1 MVYEGLA
8 DPLAMS
14 VFLATLLLPV
24 LVGLLAMRRTRNQ
37 SDFLIGGRA
46 MGRLVVAL
54 SAVASG
60 RSSWLVLGVSGMAY
74 MRGTGAVWAV
84 AGYTLA
90 ELFQFVFIG
99 RPLRAAAGRMD
110 ALTLL
115 DYFEARFDDN
125 RRRIRATGAIII
137 GVFLTAYVA
146 AQFNAGGKAL
156 STALDLPLPVSL
168 GVAGALVLAYMI
180 LGGYVAVA
188 YNDVVRAVIMIIGL
202 VVLPASALYRMGG
215 LEPLLATLARLHP
228 GHLDPFAA
236 GAGAVLG
243 FLGIGLGSPG
253 QPHVLVRYMSVSDAE
268 RLRSAAVIGTCWNV
282 VLGWGAVFIG
292 LVGRA
297 LIADP
302 SGLPGGDP
310 EMVFLVLA
318 SRDFGPVFYG
328 LLVGGIFAAIL
339 STVDSQ
345 LLVVASTVVR
355 DVYEKIIV
363 AGRPIPERRALAL
376 NRITVAVAGIVAL
389 VFAWA
394 AQDLVFWLVLFAWG
408 GLGAAIGP
416 ALILSIGWRG
426 TTAAGVV
433 AGMITGAAATI
444 VWKQYFSAFTGVYE
458 LLVAFPAALAA
469 VVIVSL
475 ATRAGRGGAPGG
487 TEEIT

>member
-1 MVYEGLA
+1 MAYEALA
-8 DPLAMS
+8 HPLAMT
-14 VFLATLLLPV
+14 VFLATLLVPV
-24 LVGLLAMRRTRNQ
+24 LVGLLAMRRTRSQ
-37 SDFLIGGRA
+37 SDFLLGGRA

-99 RPLRAAAGRMD
+99 RPLRTAAGRAD

-115 DYFEARFDDN
+115 DYFEARFGDT
-125 RRRIRATGAIII
+125 RHRIRATGAIII

-156 STALDLPLPVSL
+156 STALDVPLAASL
-168 GVAGALVLAYMI
+168 AIAGVLVLVYMI

-188 YNDVVRAVIMIIGL
+188 YNDVVRAMIMIVGL
-202 VVLPASALYRMGG
+202 VVLPASALIQMGG
-215 LEPLLATLARLHP
+215 IGSLLATLERLQP
-228 GHLDPFAA
+228 AHLDPFAA

-253 QPHVLVRYMSVSDAE
+253 QPHVLVRYMSVADAD

-355 DVYEKIIV
+355 DLYQKILA
-363 AGRPIPERRALAL
+363 AGRPMSDRQALAL
-376 NRITVAVAGIVAL
+376 NRIVVAAAGVVAL

-416 ALILSIGWRG
+416 ALILSISWRG

-444 VWKQYFSAFTGVYE
+444 VWKQYFSASTGIYE
-458 LLVAFPAALAA
+458 LLVAFPLAMAA
-469 VVIVSL
+469 VVAVS
-475 ATRAGRGGAPGG
+475 AGTRRPV
-487 TEEIT
+487 